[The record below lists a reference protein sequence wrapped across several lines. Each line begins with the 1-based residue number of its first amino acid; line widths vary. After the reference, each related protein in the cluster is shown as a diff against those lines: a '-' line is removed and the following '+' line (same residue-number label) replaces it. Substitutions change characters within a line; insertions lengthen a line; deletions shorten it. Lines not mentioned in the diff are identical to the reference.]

1 MQSASIR
8 LSEQA
13 LGQLLATMPI
23 GGHSLLPQSVY
34 TPRDF
39 LAARKELEKAGLVE
53 LDFDGS
59 LHLRPLFARML
70 WNLQKYQSVMRIQA
84 AEGTFFFIRGTVDL
98 LQIWRDSEEDP
109 WKIALRPM
117 SEAEWRTKHCLYAE
131 EEWEIVTQAGG
142 EESPLFTR
150 ITAPKENL
158 EEWEKII
165 REHLGKFYGK
175 VAGKDAG

>member
-8 LSEQA
+8 LSELA

-23 GGHSLLPQSVY
+23 GGHSLLPQAAY

-39 LAARKELEKAGLVE
+39 IAARKELEKAGLVE

-98 LQIWRDSEEDP
+98 LQIRRDSEKAP
-109 WKIALRPM
+109 WKMSLRPL
-117 SEAEWRTKHCLYAE
+117 SEAEWRVKHCLYAE

-142 EESPLFTR
+142 EEPPFFTR
-150 ITAPKENL
+150 VSASRENL
-158 EEWEKII
+158 GEWEKII
-165 REHLGKFYGK
+165 REHLEKFYGK
-175 VAGKDAG
+175 AAGKDAG